1 MFRAFASLI
10 WKSLYKVLPP
20 KGTLLQNMAAVI
32 RQTAFPFIM
41 NRSWLGRGRL
51 CLEQTLSTHLV
62 TSALDQVRG
71 SQGRSTSSGLLE
83 LVRLDWA
90 NQGMLMAGPG

>member
-1 MFRAFASLI
+1 
-10 WKSLYKVLPP
+10 
-20 KGTLLQNMAAVI
+20 MAAVI

-41 NRSWLGRGRL
+41 NLSWLGRGRL

-71 SQGRSTSSGLLE
+71 SEGSSASSSSSSSCLQGTVLLT
-83 LVRLDWA
+83 WA
-90 NQGMLMAGPG
+90 NQGMLRPG

>member
-1 MFRAFASLI
+1 M
-10 WKSLYKVLPP
+10 
-20 KGTLLQNMAAVI
+20 QNMAAVI

-41 NRSWLGRGRL
+41 NLSWLGRGRL

-71 SQGRSTSSGLLE
+71 SEGSSTSSGLLE
-83 LVRLDWA
+83 TVLGLWA
-90 NQGMLMAGPG
+90 NQGMASPC